1 MTLETIVENG
11 VGIAVVRGDDL
22 LVATVQDAL
31 DLMATVRYDTGCH
44 CMLLPKSALPEAFFD
59 LKTRL
64 AGEILQKY
72 VNYGMKLAV
81 VGDFS
86 HYTSRSLR
94 DFLRETNRGRSAF
107 FVADERD
114 AVERLAK
121 A

>member
-1 MTLETIVENG
+1 MTLEKIMENG
-11 VGIAVVRGDDL
+11 VEIAVVRSDDL

-64 AGEILQKY
+64 AGDILQKY

-86 HYTSRSLR
+86 HYTSQSLR
-94 DFLRETNRGRSAF
+94 DFLRETNQGRSAF

-114 AVERLAK
+114 AIERLAK
-121 A
+121 G